1 MKKSKRMPI
10 SALKDIGK
18 KYDKTQMVLITYD
31 ETGTKTVTTW
41 GRSLDDCQ
49 SAALAGNIYK
59 RMLGFPEHLCN
70 TVPNRA
76 KKKPTRK

>member
-10 SALKDIGK
+10 SVLKEIGK

-41 GRSLDDCQ
+41 GKTLSDCQ
-49 SAALAGNIYK
+49 DAAIAGNLYK

-70 TVPNRA
+70 TLPNRA
-76 KKKPTRK
+76 KKKPIIK